1 MRVKASLLSV
11 GQIIA
16 LTLFCLFLYVPGLT
30 VIPPLDRDEAR
41 FAQATKQMLE
51 SGDLIDIRF
60 QEEPRH
66 KKPAGIHWLQA
77 ALVAIVGEPRTT
89 IWPYR
94 LPSAVGAWAAT
105 LLVLA
110 AGATLFDRRTAWLG
124 AGLTAGS
131 VMLVLEAH
139 QAKTDAVL
147 LATIVAAQLALA
159 RLYMSARAEAADV
172 KPPGLAVALTFWVAQ
187 AVGILVKG
195 PIAPLVSG
203 LTVLALVLADRDGQW
218 LVGLRPKW
226 GVPLALVIVAPWAIA
241 IGVVTDGAFY
251 TSAIGSDL
259 LSKVGSGQESHGA
272 WPGYYALLMLAMFWP
287 GSLYAWPALVRA
299 WRTRTSPGVR
309 FCLAWLL
316 PAWPVFELVPTKL
329 PHYVLPLYP
338 ALALLT
344 AHAVLGTVDRL
355 DARWV
360 KGVQA
365 AWAALAVA
373 LGVAALVL
381 PAVLGDGLTV
391 WSLIPAAAAIAATV
405 LTLRLAWRGRP
416 LAATLA
422 ALLLG
427 GVTLAST
434 LQWVMPRLS
443 DLWLSREVAA
453 LVAEAAPGREP
464 VVAVAGFGEP
474 SVVFLLG
481 THTLLTDGAG
491 AARHLAAAPA
501 AAVVVSLEQADE
513 FRAAA
518 GDLGIAP
525 CLRGAVDG
533 LNYSKGDDMQ
543 LALYDRRC

>member
-1 MRVKASLLSV
+1 MKASLLSV
-11 GQIIA
+11 GQVLA
-16 LTLFCLFLYVPGLT
+16 LTLFCLCLYAPGLT

-51 SGDLIDIRF
+51 TGDLIDIRF

-77 ALVAIVGEPRTT
+77 ASVAMVGEPKTT

-94 LPSAVGAWAAT
+94 LPSALGAWAAT
-105 LLVLA
+105 LLVFA
-110 AGATLFDRRTAWLG
+110 VGVTLFDRRTAWLG

-147 LATIVAAQLALA
+147 LATIIAAQWVLA
-159 RLYMSARAEAADV
+159 RLYMNRRADAADV

-187 AVGILVKG
+187 AAGILVKG

-203 LTVLALVLADRDGQW
+203 LTILALILADRDWRW
-218 LVGLRPKW
+218 LNGLRPKL
-226 GVPLALVIVAPWAIA
+226 GAPLALAIVAPWAIA

-287 GSLYAWPALVRA
+287 GSLYAWPALVWA
-299 WRTRTSPGVR
+299 WRTRTSLGVR
-309 FCLAWLL
+309 FCLAWLV
-316 PAWPVFELVPTKL
+316 PAWLVFELVPTKL

-360 KGVQA
+360 KGVQVV
-365 AWAALAVA
+365 WAALAIG

-391 WSLIPAAAAIAATV
+391 WSLIPAAAAFASAG

-416 LAATLA
+416 LAATLC

-427 GVTLAST
+427 AVTVSSI

-453 LVAEAAPGREP
+453 LVAEAAPGRQP
-464 VVAVAGFGEP
+464 VVAVAGFSEP
-474 SVVFLLG
+474 SLVFLLG
-481 THTLLTDGAG
+481 TETVLTDGAG
-491 AARHLAAAPA
+491 AARHLAAAPDA
-501 AAVVVSLEQADE
+501 VAVVSAREADA
-513 FRAAA
+513 FRATAA
-518 GDLGIAP
+518 ELGVAP

-533 LNYSKGDDMQ
+533 LNYSKGDEVR
-543 LALYDRRC
+543 LTLYDRSC